1 MPPPSLSGNRA
12 MNDLNLARPGA
23 IGNDRP
29 VRARFPAWLAPA
41 LGLGVV
47 ALAVGGVMLWPGG
60 QTVEARQITTAV
72 AEETRFSSLVVFA
85 ATVSGEQGDALVALE
100 GGVLE
105 EILKRNGDRVA
116 SDDVVAV
123 ISNPELRRSV
133 DEALFRIEGQVAEL
147 GERVAGA
154 EGRTADAER
163 AYREAQYR
171 VRVHEADLAR
181 YETLETRG
189 FVSSARMTRLREDA
203 AFALREVSAAE
214 QRLLAAQRREAA
226 IRAEADRSRLRLG
239 ERSAAE
245 LERLRALEL
254 RAPQSGVVSGLSA
267 SAGASLSPGAT
278 VARISYGPSSS
289 IEAQV
294 LDDQASRLR
303 IGGQAHL
310 MEEPQRR
317 LRVIAI
323 DPEVRNG
330 QVAVRLEFIGEPPP
344 TLRAGQ
350 TLQVAFETGAPRQAI
365 VVPQGDAIA
374 PDGVWVIDRSGRRA
388 ERRAV
393 TLGERAAGRVEIRS
407 GISAG
412 ERVLVSS
419 SKDLSGLR
427 EVRISQ

>member
-214 QRLLAAQRREAA
+214 QRLLAAQRR
-226 IRAEADRSRLRLG
+226 
-239 ERSAAE
+239 
-245 LERLRALEL
+245 
-254 RAPQSGVVSGLSA
+254 
-267 SAGASLSPGAT
+267 
-278 VARISYGPSSS
+278 
-289 IEAQV
+289 
-294 LDDQASRLR
+294 
-303 IGGQAHL
+303 
-310 MEEPQRR
+310 
-317 LRVIAI
+317 
-323 DPEVRNG
+323 
-330 QVAVRLEFIGEPPP
+330 
-344 TLRAGQ
+344 
-350 TLQVAFETGAPRQAI
+350 
-365 VVPQGDAIA
+365 
-374 PDGVWVIDRSGRRA
+374 
-388 ERRAV
+388 
-393 TLGERAAGRVEIRS
+393 
-407 GISAG
+407 
-412 ERVLVSS
+412 
-419 SKDLSGLR
+419 
-427 EVRISQ
+427 